1 MSKLGAY
8 RIVNLT
14 YNGNSQNAVIKV
26 IDETFELDSK
36 DSLMLL
42 RNGGGKTVSI
52 QMLISPFVS
61 PKYRHLG
68 ERKFEDYF
76 TDTKNPTY
84 IVTEWD
90 LENNDKVMIGIVV
103 KKSSN
108 ILLDEDSNALDIKS
122 FIYEY
127 KDKNDEF
134 GIRRIPFSKNT
145 DRGYTVMSMS
155 ESENL
160 FKGLKSKNKYA
171 FNYYDLNSPNH
182 RSRYYEK
189 LRGYSIEPTEWES
202 IMRTINSSEG
212 GLSELFKNSKT
223 ESALIEDWMLK
234 NINIKLNREEDV
246 VKEMGKSIKQY
257 INNKQSKQNL
267 IDTIHGIED
276 YKGYTSQILEVNSKF
291 KNSLD
296 KMDKKKSEIEEI
308 MIYNHQTYNNLAS
321 VEDELNSKINEL
333 NKDVAVNK
341 YEEASFNY
349 HKSVDEVNLVQNK
362 LKEEEEELNNLK
374 NQLSKIE
381 RNIEIQDTI
390 SLKNQKDV
398 KDKELEDINAR
409 IDRELKSN
417 AEIQKQLVDVSYSLI
432 KVLDMEN
439 SANNDKLKLCE
450 EKNDS
455 LSNKISNTNKKLVDL
470 KAEEKSLDN
479 DLKRFENVTKP
490 NFAKIENEISSSIE
504 LPLGY
509 NSNDISI
516 IKKEN
521 VAKKDKAEG
530 NMVLID
536 KEIDKLRNDVTKFRD
551 DINSNKIEETK
562 LISDTDRLTLELD
575 NANQKCDDMRDIL
588 GYLNIDE
595 QELFNVEDNLFKTK
609 NLIDSVVSKN
619 DIDIDKRN
627 KKMSELDMIKK
638 GVVVEVPK
646 DVKAKLAELNMDYEL
661 GLNYLRKLKI
671 SDEQKEELL
680 KRNPFIPFAII
691 LEEEDIKT
699 LKSIDMDIASSYNVY
714 IANRDDIN
722 SKIELN
728 KSNSLYSIN
737 NLTMLL
743 NFNKALL
750 SEEVKDRVIK
760 EMEKEISSLNSVISE
775 NRAYM
780 NKLEKCKNEISSFK
794 ITKTMLSNLEK
805 SINDNKEKIEKI
817 KQSNKNIS
825 QEISKIE
832 NELLPEKYKAKESEQ
847 KTLKEIEIFISLI
860 EQFSIELDK
869 FNVELEKYEN
879 DRLKLGNISQE
890 ISTINSEIL
899 YLEKTKV
906 VNEASL
912 RNFKDIA
919 KEIESKL
926 EEINNLGLD
935 LSSAMMI
942 KEDKNKLEA
951 QFKALKSKSS
961 VSLEELQERQV
972 SIINEIKRLDS
983 EIVSLI
989 KANDIKEEEYVNK
1002 PYLIEVKQ
1010 ELRKTL
1016 EEKKKSIEEQ
1026 QNMVS
1031 SVNRNLGEVIAKSK
1045 TLLERCKKAY
1055 RNLEKALIENGFM
1068 ITYQEPYMDKS
1079 EITTRDFKEKDK
1091 DLKDELSNVKS
1102 ELRVVEDN
1110 ISCIKASS
1118 QRLDFLSEVKSKIV
1132 DINEREV
1139 VLYINEISEIET
1151 LTATILKE
1159 YRELEREVDSNKLE
1173 IDEAFALLTTE
1184 FKYKDIA
1191 PFYKNIQSLIE
1202 IKYDPITVEKSI
1214 ESTLNALDML
1224 QKQHETDLKVVGEE
1238 RENISKTLLKYVE
1251 QVYSHM
1257 GMIDKNSRINIEGEN
1272 KKMLEI
1278 RQPEWDVILFSTK
1291 IEEFLEHI
1299 VQMCENRI
1307 RHEEPIDEYI
1317 ATQVTTAKLYDSV
1330 VGIGNVNI
1338 VLRKL
1343 EALNNQIGTSRVK
1356 WTEVMK
1362 NSGGEGFVS
1371 AFVILVS
1378 LLSYMRKDSET
1389 IGDKKEEGKVLIMD
1403 NPFGKMSSE
1412 HLIKPVMLIAEKYNT
1427 QLICYTAQKGDNIYN
1442 RFPNIYHLETE
1453 YIPSAKVSVL
1463 NATREGQYTETNLNG
1478 SRFVI
1483 GEQQRLDDL
1492 FDIK

>member
-321 VEDELNSKINEL
+321 VEDELNYKINEL

-341 YEEASFNY
+341 YKEASFNY

-551 DINSNKIEETK
+551 YINSNKIEETK

-595 QELFNVEDNLFKTK
+595 QELFNIEDNLFKTK

-780 NKLEKCKNEISSFK
+780 NKLEK
-794 ITKTMLSNLEK
+794 
-805 SINDNKEKIEKI
+805 
-817 KQSNKNIS
+817 
-825 QEISKIE
+825 
-832 NELLPEKYKAKESEQ
+832 
-847 KTLKEIEIFISLI
+847 
-860 EQFSIELDK
+860 
-869 FNVELEKYEN
+869 
-879 DRLKLGNISQE
+879 
-890 ISTINSEIL
+890 
-899 YLEKTKV
+899 
-906 VNEASL
+906 
-912 RNFKDIA
+912 
-919 KEIESKL
+919 
-926 EEINNLGLD
+926 
-935 LSSAMMI
+935 
-942 KEDKNKLEA
+942 
-951 QFKALKSKSS
+951 
-961 VSLEELQERQV
+961 
-972 SIINEIKRLDS
+972 
-983 EIVSLI
+983 
-989 KANDIKEEEYVNK
+989 
-1002 PYLIEVKQ
+1002 
-1010 ELRKTL
+1010 
-1016 EEKKKSIEEQ
+1016 
-1026 QNMVS
+1026 
-1031 SVNRNLGEVIAKSK
+1031 
-1045 TLLERCKKAY
+1045 
-1055 RNLEKALIENGFM
+1055 
-1068 ITYQEPYMDKS
+1068 
-1079 EITTRDFKEKDK
+1079 
-1091 DLKDELSNVKS
+1091 
-1102 ELRVVEDN
+1102 
-1110 ISCIKASS
+1110 
-1118 QRLDFLSEVKSKIV
+1118 
-1132 DINEREV
+1132 
-1139 VLYINEISEIET
+1139 
-1151 LTATILKE
+1151 
-1159 YRELEREVDSNKLE
+1159 
-1173 IDEAFALLTTE
+1173 
-1184 FKYKDIA
+1184 
-1191 PFYKNIQSLIE
+1191 
-1202 IKYDPITVEKSI
+1202 
-1214 ESTLNALDML
+1214 
-1224 QKQHETDLKVVGEE
+1224 
-1238 RENISKTLLKYVE
+1238 
-1251 QVYSHM
+1251 
-1257 GMIDKNSRINIEGEN
+1257 
-1272 KKMLEI
+1272 
-1278 RQPEWDVILFSTK
+1278 
-1291 IEEFLEHI
+1291 
-1299 VQMCENRI
+1299 
-1307 RHEEPIDEYI
+1307 
-1317 ATQVTTAKLYDSV
+1317 
-1330 VGIGNVNI
+1330 
-1338 VLRKL
+1338 
-1343 EALNNQIGTSRVK
+1343 
-1356 WTEVMK
+1356 
-1362 NSGGEGFVS
+1362 
-1371 AFVILVS
+1371 
-1378 LLSYMRKDSET
+1378 
-1389 IGDKKEEGKVLIMD
+1389 
-1403 NPFGKMSSE
+1403 
-1412 HLIKPVMLIAEKYNT
+1412 
-1427 QLICYTAQKGDNIYN
+1427 
-1442 RFPNIYHLETE
+1442 
-1453 YIPSAKVSVL
+1453 
-1463 NATREGQYTETNLNG
+1463 
-1478 SRFVI
+1478 
-1483 GEQQRLDDL
+1483 
-1492 FDIK
+1492 